1 MFFIGFGFLKNDISM
16 LDVLRNFIVLE
27 RVVLLVLLR
36 VLL

>member
-1 MFFIGFGFLKNDISM
+1 MFFIGFGFIKKDISM
-16 LDVLRNFIVLE
+16 LDVLMNLIVLE